1 MDYKTGKGH
10 DMHRRRSKIDIT
22 ILTSTE
28 YFTNGVSNR
37 RYQGKCTSIQPQ
49 VRKKKISNKIQGDT
63 GHSTRRIYN
72 SITR

>member
-1 MDYKTGKGH
+1 
-10 DMHRRRSKIDIT
+10 
-22 ILTSTE
+22 
-28 YFTNGVSNR
+28 
-37 RYQGKCTSIQPQ
+37 